1 MDGPIASRRAPSGT
15 LAATPFP
22 ASRPPGSPPVPA
34 RNVPVVDGLTVA
46 QTGTARLTDS
56 TAVRTAAATV
66 AAPAGPRAGRAR
78 ATRTSVRAASTAR
91 AGAIARRYWYPLT
104 GQ

>member
-15 LAATPFP
+15 LAATHLP

-34 RNVPVVDGLTVA
+34 RNVPVAEGLTVA

-66 AAPAGPRAGRAR
+66 VDQAGHCARRVR

-91 AGAIARRYWYPLT
+91 AGAIGRRY
-104 GQ
+104 